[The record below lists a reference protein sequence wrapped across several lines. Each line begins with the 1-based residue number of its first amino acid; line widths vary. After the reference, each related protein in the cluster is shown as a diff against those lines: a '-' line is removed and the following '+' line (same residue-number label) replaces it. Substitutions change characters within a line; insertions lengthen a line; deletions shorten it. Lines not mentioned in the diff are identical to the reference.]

1 MPKILI
7 TDDDAH
13 IVRVMSIWLRR
24 QGYDTVTAH
33 NGRDALELIER
44 EKIDLVISDMN
55 MPVLDGLGLT
65 REIRKRG
72 LDSLPIILLTARCD
86 QGALT
91 EQLRAYHAQVAP
103 KPFVPS
109 QLVEQINGLLG
120 VANRPT

>member
-1 MPKILI
+1 MAKILI

-13 IVRVMSIWLRR
+13 IVRVMSIWLNR
-24 QGYDTVTAH
+24 QGYETITAH
-33 NGRDALELIER
+33 NGRDALELVGR
-44 EKIDLVISDMN
+44 EQVDLLISDMN

-86 QGALT
+86 QAALA
-91 EQLRAYHAQVAP
+91 EQLLAYNAQVAP

-120 VANRPT
+120 VANRAP